1 MDSILLAPP
10 SPAITPWRYRI
21 IAGRGPMRILLVDD
35 HPLMTDVLRTV
46 LGTLDQVA
54 EIRSANDLDSAI
66 AAASASEPD
75 LVMLDLGMPG
85 FSGVEALRRWR
96 ERFPAL
102 PVVVVSGANEPS
114 TINAAL
120 DLGAMGFIPKSA
132 PGEVLL
138 QAVRLV
144 ISGAIYVPVEALN
157 APQTAAPPTAP
168 LNLSP
173 RQLEVL
179 ALLLKGLSNKLIA
192 RKLDIS
198 ENTTKIH
205 VSAVLDALGV
215 ATRTQAVIAAS
226 RLGLHLD

>member
-1 MDSILLAPP
+1 MA
-10 SPAITPWRYRI
+10 
-21 IAGRGPMRILLVDD
+21 MRILVVDD
-35 HPLMTDVLRTV
+35 HPLMTDVLRMV

-54 EIRSANDLDSAI
+54 EIKTANDLDAACAI
-66 AAASASEPD
+66 AAAGEFD
-75 LVMLDLGMPG
+75 MVMLDLGLPG
-85 FSGVEALRRWR
+85 CSGVEAVARWR
-96 ERFPAL
+96 EKFPAV
-102 PVVVVSGANEPS
+102 PVVVASGASDPKV
-114 TINAAL
+114 INAAL

-144 ISGAIYVPVEALN
+144 ISGAIYVPVEAPN
-157 APQTAAPPTAP
+157 APPAAPAAP

-173 RQLEVL
+173 RQREVL
-179 ALLLKGLSNKLIA
+179 ALLLKGMSNKLIA

-226 RLGLHLD
+226 RLGLRLDS

>member
-1 MDSILLAPP
+1 
-10 SPAITPWRYRI
+10 
-21 IAGRGPMRILLVDD
+21 MRILVVDD

-54 EIRSANDLDSAI
+54 EIRSANDLDTAFAI
-66 AAASASEPD
+66 AAGGELD

-85 FSGVEALRRWR
+85 CKDVEAVRRWR

-102 PVVVVSGANEPS
+102 PVVVVSGASEPRI
-114 TINAAL
+114 INAAL

-132 PGEVLL
+132 PGAELL
-138 QAVRLV
+138 RAVRLV
-144 ISGAIYVPVEALN
+144 ISGGIYVPAEASN
-157 APQTAAPPTAP
+157 APQAPAAAP
-168 LNLSP
+168 LDLSP
-173 RQLEVL
+173 RQHEVL
-179 ALLLKGLSNKLIA
+179 ALLLKGMSNKLIA

-205 VSAVLDALGV
+205 VSAVLEALGV

-226 RLGLHLD
+226 RLGLRLEP